1 MTEWGVT
8 PEYINNRW
16 TEELLTLMFVK
27 RTKRIKRTTQKEI
40 SENGNVS
47 EAPKKKVKDTEMFAM
62 LGIIPE
68 VVRCQSK

>member
-27 RTKRIKRTTQKEI
+27 RTKRIRRIANREDVP
-40 SENGNVS
+40 SA
-47 EAPKKKVKDTEMFAM
+47 EAPVNRVKDKELFQAI
-62 LGIIPE
+62 GIIPE
-68 VVRCQSK
+68 VVQCQSK